1 MTVGRLA
8 ARGAAALA
16 ALLLAG
22 CASLGGL
29 GGILGRDDDDE
40 ARSGAANG
48 AAQGPTR
55 IAFVL
60 ELEAP
65 EAMRQLLRE
74 HLDLARFQRVPED
87 QALSNSELDRLA
99 AAAPAQARAL
109 LETEGYFNPRL
120 ELSHPAPQADDL
132 ARVRLVV
139 EPGPRTQVSRL
150 DLGFAGA
157 LQEPDRPDAQAL
169 ADQLRRQLQYGFA
182 LQPGKTFRQP
192 DWAGAKTESL
202 ARARAGG
209 YPLARWAHTAA
220 RVQAERNEAEL
231 ELLLDSGPLFRLGEL
246 QIEGLKHHQ
255 EEDIRRVSELRL
267 GQPYTERALLD
278 FQERILKTQLF
289 DSVSVDI
296 RPDPDAAA
304 TAAQAEAV
312 PVQVR
317 VKEASLQQATTGV
330 GYNANTG
337 QRVTLE
343 HLHRQPFGL
352 ALRSLSKLDLGRDLR
367 AASLELTSHPQTDM
381 RRNLGSV
388 ALEQSRSGDVVAN
401 SLVGRLGRLR
411 ETERDERLDYLE
423 LLSSHERIASAS
435 SNARAVSLN
444 TQRIW
449 RRVDSQ
455 LLPTE
460 GHTALALLGAGHAA
474 GSATASGAFGRAQL
488 KLGWYR
494 PFAERKWFANAR
506 FELGQALVRD
516 SIDLPDRLLFY
527 AGGDDS
533 VRGYGYRSLGVER
546 NGVTVGGRLM
556 ATGSL
561 EIARPISASLPAL
574 WGAAFIDAGNAA
586 DRWSGFKPVVGWG
599 AGLRLRSP
607 VGPLRLDLARGVQEG
622 RWRLHFSVGIVL

>member
-1 MTVGRLA
+1 MTLGRLA
-8 ARGAAALA
+8 ARCSALLA

-22 CASLGGL
+22 CASLGG
-29 GGILGRDDDDE
+29 ILGRDEDE
-40 ARSGAANG
+40 AGKRAAG
-48 AAQGPTR
+48 TAAEGPTR
-55 IAFVL
+55 VVFVL

-65 EAMRQLLRE
+65 QALRALLGE
-74 HLDLARFQRVPED
+74 HLDLARFQRLPED
-87 QALSNSELDRLA
+87 QALSAAELDRLA

-109 LETEGYFNPRL
+109 LETEGYFNPTL
-120 ELSHPAPQADDL
+120 SLSHPAPQADGL

-139 EPGPRTQVSRL
+139 EPGPRTQVARL

-169 ADQLRRQLQYGFA
+169 AETLRRQLQQDFG

-192 DWAGAKTESL
+192 DWAGAKTETL
-202 ARARAGG
+202 ARTRAGG

-231 ELLLDSGPLFRLGEL
+231 ELLLDSGPLLRLGEL

-255 EEDIRRVSELRL
+255 EENIRRVSDLRL

-289 DSVSVDI
+289 DSASVDI
-296 RPDPDAAA
+296 RPEPGLAEQP
-304 TAAQAEAV
+304 AQAEAV
-312 PVQVR
+312 PVLVR
-317 VKEASLQQATTGV
+317 VKEAPLQQATTGI

-352 ALRSLSKLDLGRDLR
+352 AMRSLSKLDLGRDLR
-367 AASLELTSHPQTDM
+367 SASLELTSHPQADM
-381 RRNLGSV
+381 HRNLGSL
-388 ALEQSRSGDVVAN
+388 ALEQARVGDVRAN
-401 SLVGRLGRLR
+401 SLVARLGRLR
-411 ETERDERLDYLE
+411 ETERDERLNYLE
-423 LLSSHERIASAS
+423 LLRSHERVAAQSL
-435 SNARAVSLN
+435 NARAISLN
-444 TQRIW
+444 TQRIR
-449 RRVDSQ
+449 RRVDST

-460 GHTALALLGAGHAA
+460 GYTALALLGVGHAA
-474 GSATASGAFGRAQL
+474 SSYADNGAFGRLQL

-494 PFAERKWFANAR
+494 PFADKRWFANAR
-506 FELGQALVRD
+506 FELGQVLVRD
-516 SIDLPDRLLFY
+516 GVDMPDRLMFY

-533 VRGYGYRSLGVER
+533 VRGYAYQSLGVEQ
-546 NGVTVGGRLM
+546 NGVTVGGRVM
-556 ATGSL
+556 ASGSL

-586 DRWSGFKPVVGWG
+586 DRWRGFKPVVGWG
-599 AGLRLRSP
+599 AGVRLRSP